1 MYTAIPTGTVAD
13 GPLHPVRRTGILYC
27 TDLKDSRQ
35 IRKDY
40 SNAKRRLIIIGED
53 NGVLRPVNMPNHYAD
68 QEKMTAVSRHLAQ
81 DCKNEIWMVTD
92 QDVEVFEKAYS
103 HTNSLTLYEPENLVK
118 KKSTPCPHPPAI

>member
-1 MYTAIPTGTVAD
+1 MYTAIPTVTVAD

-53 NGVLRPVNMPNHYAD
+53 NASQHAKSLRGPREND
-68 QEKMTAVSRHLAQ
+68 SS
-81 DCKNEIWMVTD
+81 
-92 QDVEVFEKAYS
+92 FEAS
-103 HTNSLTLYEPENLVK
+103 GPRL
-118 KKSTPCPHPPAI
+118 